1 MFELIKKP
9 NPIKDIDSLV
19 TQVLKSYGEELI
31 KKTFS
36 QTEERINVLGKKLMV
51 QE

>member
-19 TQVLKSYGEELI
+19 TQVLKSYREELI

-36 QTEERINVLGKKLMV
+36 QTAERINVLGKKLMV